1 MERVLVDALLRQSQ
15 EPGAL
20 LGALCGGEASAERA
34 ETLRLVLQRLEE
46 RGAGAGALAKAA
58 HEVARDHLVPLLLA
72 SQGGGP
78 ARPRVL
84 RAASAA
90 LRSCARLAGPELAV
104 TLAEEALSELPG
116 APAVELL
123 AAVAPCLRAPE
134 DAPLLRRLGRASVE
148 LALAGD
154 APPAVGARLLPALAQ
169 SAEPALRAAWDALS
183 SVGPGAEGS
192 TGPELL
198 VLSAL
203 AEKLLPNHE
212 RHGDLDARL
221 CGRFWRT
228 VQAGL
233 GRAQD
238 GLTRKRARYLL
249 QKAVQ
254 VSAELAVDCSCGPQ
268 DTKGPSLFWWSE
280 KKKDELL
287 KFWENYILIME
298 VLEGN
303 QIHVIKPVLPKLNS
317 LFECAVSEE
326 NGCWLF
332 HPSWHTCIYKRMF
345 ESENKILAKEGVI
358 HFLEL
363 YEVKSLPYS
372 PELSEFITGPLMDAL
387 SESCLYSRSPGQPL
401 GSDSPLGLKL
411 QKFLVTYTSLL
422 PEETKSCF
430 LLKFIQRMA
439 DRHWCAVPVLFL
451 SRALA
456 SIPSCK
462 ALGGEGLLA
471 LRDVLQCT
479 MITHQVLLRGAA
491 QCYLLQTAMRLVD
504 VEKVSLSDVSAF
516 LLSLRQE
523 ESLGRGTVLWTEL
536 CDWLRV
542 NERYF
547 KQSSPGGSDG
557 QEASL
562 NAYVKNLVQ
571 EFVKSPGW
579 EKESSFMPDWLEA
592 RLTALMVL
600 LAVDVE
606 EVKTKFR
613 EKQRTQNVLRIFLD
627 PWLDALG
634 KLGTNAY
641 MPLLRTDR
649 CLQLLVRLL
658 HSCVPRH
665 PGAQD
670 DEVSTALQGSI
681 MSAAESVSQ
690 FVLRRLTMNELQDV
704 ADLDRCQLYLTV
716 LSELIS
722 LQVKLG
728 WKAGNPIS
736 RVLSPLKNAC
746 VRHLQEAEDR
756 QEPTLSHQVQRVVS
770 MAALAA
776 LCEAVDQHPVLQPD
790 SPNAEPVDRFLS
802 ALPLNHVLQKPRSE
816 EQSIP
821 VRPLENGS
829 VFEESLSSKGW
840 GKVVAQYLHD
850 QWVCLSFLLRKY
862 HHLIPSTESD
872 VLEGFLPAAE
882 TPVQALKAALD
893 VLTVLPAGRI
903 LPVFRCMEVL
913 VPKLLTAEET
923 LCIESFDVAWKI
935 LSSLSNTQLTFW
947 PNLKAFVHFVFDQ
960 EILTI
965 AAKLKGQVYFK
976 IKEIMC
982 KMIEMSSIK
991 SGVFN
996 ILIRHCC
1003 QSWLGAASSVSQ
1015 GSFSSAKDYSE
1026 LVLEAC
1032 VFGTVFRRDQRLI
1045 QDVQTFIENLGQG
1058 CAANIIIENAKR
1070 EDYYVRICAIKFL
1083 CLLDGSDVSHKL
1095 FLEAL
1100 AIKLLDKDESASRS
1114 RTRYH
1119 ENSLQHRVK
1128 NRVWQTL
1135 LVLFPAFD
1143 QNFLHGIIDKVFH
1156 AGFTNNQASI
1166 KYFIEWLIILI
1177 LHKFPEFLPKFWAC
1191 FSYGEEKIKA
1201 SICTFLSVLSHLDI
1215 IVQNIPEKKL
1225 VLKQALTVALQWCLS
1240 HNFSVR
1246 LYALVALKKAW
1257 HLCKT
1262 LQFEE
1267 CGAWTTVIECS
1278 LSQAESM
1285 HGAGNARKN
1294 WQRIQDH
1301 FFFSTFHPLKDYCL
1315 ECLACKPWKG
1325 IFNSKQKSEQ
1335 ISERK

>member
-1 MERVLVDALLRQSQ
+1 MERVLVDALLTQSR
-15 EPGAL
+15 EPCAL

-46 RGAGAGALAKAA
+46 RGAGVGALAKAA
-58 HEVARDHLVPLLLA
+58 HEVARGHLVPLLYV

-78 ARPRVL
+78 ASPRVL

-104 TLAEEALSELPG
+104 TLAEEALRGLPG

-123 AAVAPCLRAPE
+123 AAVAPCLRASE
-134 DAPLLRRLGRASVE
+134 DAPLLRCLARASVE

-183 SVGPGAEGS
+183 SVEPGAEGS

-198 VLSAL
+198 VLCAL
-203 AEKLLPNHE
+203 AEKLLPKPEH
-212 RHGDLDARL
+212 HGDFDARL

-228 VQAGL
+228 VQAGMS
-233 GRAQD
+233 RAQD
-238 GLTRKRARYLL
+238 ALTRKRARYLL
-249 QKAVQ
+249 QRAVQ
-254 VSAELAVDCSCGPQ
+254 VSAELAVDCTCDPQ
-268 DTKGPSLFWWSE
+268 DTKGPSLFWWSK

-317 LFECAVSEE
+317 LFEYAVSEE
-326 NGCWLF
+326 NGCWFF
-332 HPSWHTCIYKRMF
+332 HPSWHTCVYRRMF
-345 ESENKILAKEGVI
+345 EGENKILAKEGVT

-401 GSDSPLGLKL
+401 GSGSPLGLKL
-411 QKFLVTYTSLL
+411 QKFLVAYVSLL
-422 PEETKSCF
+422 PEETKSHF

-451 SRALA
+451 SKALA
-456 SIPSCK
+456 SLPSCK

-491 QCYLLQTAMRLVD
+491 QCYLLQAAMRLVD

-516 LLSLRQE
+516 LMSLRQE
-523 ESLGRGTVLWTEL
+523 ESLGRGTQLWTEL
-536 CDWLRV
+536 CDWLCV

-547 KQSSPGGSDG
+547 KQSSIGGSDG
-557 QEASL
+557 HEASL

-579 EKESSFMPDWLEA
+579 EKESSFVPDWLEA

-600 LAVDVE
+600 LAVDVKGI
-606 EVKTKFR
+606 KTKFR

-658 HSCVPRH
+658 HSCVPR
-665 PGAQD
+665 GSSAQD
-670 DEVSTALQGSI
+670 DEVSAALWASV

-716 LSELIS
+716 LAELVS

-728 WKAGNPIS
+728 WKAGNPVS
-736 RVLSPLKNAC
+736 RVISPLRNAC
-746 VRHLQEAEDR
+746 VHHLQEAEGR
-756 QEPTLSHQVQRVVS
+756 QEPTLSHQVQTAVS
-770 MAALAA
+770 MATLAA
-776 LCEAVDQHPVLQPD
+776 LCEAEDRHPVLQPD
-790 SPNAEPVDRFLS
+790 SSSAEAVDRFLS
-802 ALPLNHVLQKPRSE
+802 ALPLNRMLQKPHSE
-816 EQSIP
+816 GQSIG
-821 VRPLENGS
+821 VCPLENGS
-829 VFEESLSSKGW
+829 VFEESSSSQGW

-850 QWVCLSFLLRKY
+850 QWVCLSFLLRK
-862 HHLIPSTESD
+862 HQGLIPATESD
-872 VLEGFLPAAE
+872 VLKCCLPAVE
-882 TPVQALKAALD
+882 MPVPTLQSALD
-893 VLTVLPAGRI
+893 VLTVLPAGLV
-903 LPVFRCMEVL
+903 LPVFHCMEVL
-913 VPKLLTAEET
+913 VPKLLTSEET
-923 LCIESFDVAWKI
+923 LCIESFDVAWKMI
-935 LSSLSNTQLTFW
+935 SSLSNTQLTFW
-947 PNLKAFVHFVFDQ
+947 PNLKAFVHFVFNN

-965 AAKLKGQVYFK
+965 AAKLKGPAYDK

-996 ILIRHCC
+996 ILICYCC
-1003 QSWLGAASSVSQ
+1003 QSWLAAASGVAQ

-1058 CAANIIIENAKR
+1058 CAANIILENTKR
-1070 EDYYVRICAIKFL
+1070 EDYYVRICVIKFL

-1095 FLEAL
+1095 FLEDL
-1100 AIKLLDKDESASRS
+1100 AVKLLDKDESASRS

-1191 FSYGEEKIKA
+1191 FSYGEEKIKT

-1257 HLCKT
+1257 HLCKA

-1301 FFFSTFHPLKDYCL
+1301 FFFSTFHPLKDYSL
-1315 ECLACKPWKG
+1315 ECLACKHG
-1325 IFNSKQKSEQ
+1325 REYLTKQKSEQ
-1335 ISERK
+1335 ISKRK